1 MRFPS
6 SLWESG
12 STPLQIALLCLEG
25 QQMPIHYGDSG
36 GKLCSLVLCFGRTSS
51 FERNIAWWIYSNEK
65 LHRKFWHQLL
75 QQPLTS
81 VGAFITRVLGIP
93 SGSSAEQYMN
103 VFIIFF
109 FSGGLH
115 LAIDTVQGIPAEE
128 SGAMLFFAI
137 APLGLM
143 IEDGIK
149 ALWRFSGKSSDGE
162 KESKK
167 SPSPLWQKT
176 LGFL

>member
-1 MRFPS
+1 
-6 SLWESG
+6 
-12 STPLQIALLCLEG
+12 
-25 QQMPIHYGDSG
+25 
-36 GKLCSLVLCFGRTSS
+36 
-51 FERNIAWWIYSNEK
+51 
-65 LHRKFWHQLL
+65 
-75 QQPLTS
+75 
-81 VGAFITRVLGIP
+81 
-93 SGSSAEQYMN
+93 MN